1 MTLTTRI
8 ARRRAA
14 TRSSTPGTTLRRVVV
29 FPTTFVVGGTLAYSA
44 LLAFEAPE
52 AGVDVGVGVG
62 VETGAA
68 APERA
73 TALVARHDCWSGAAP
88 SDVEVPGHVVTTWRG
103 RTRYSSHLVGPALA
117 HVFET
122 PVPGMTVHAFCR

>member
-1 MTLTTRI
+1 MTLSTRM
-8 ARRRAA
+8 ARRRNAA
-14 TRSSTPGTTLRRVVV
+14 RSSTWSRTLRRVVV
-29 FPTTFVVGGTLAYSA
+29 FPTTFVIGGSLTYAA
-44 LLAFEAPE
+44 LLAFDVPPG
-52 AGVDVGVGVG
+52 GVEVG

-73 TALVARHDCWSGAAP
+73 TVLVARHDCWSGAAP